1 VLATPKVLPGEGSL
15 QRLRGTPSDVAVV
28 VEPMLAQL
36 VRQLPKRGYRY
47 EPKWDGFRCVVVR
60 NGADVELVSRHGRPF
75 ARYFPELVD
84 AFRELPSS
92 DWTID
97 GEIVLHTERGSDFA
111 ALMTRL
117 HPAASRAQRL
127 SVETPARFVA
137 FDLMWR
143 DGLDLQERPFGERRR
158 ALESLLATPPERL
171 SATPV
176 TDDLATAEGWLDAS
190 PTSGIDGVVAKD
202 PTLPYQPGK
211 RTMLKVKAVRTL
223 DAVVA
228 GYRWMMERHALGSLL
243 LGLYD
248 EHHALRHIGV
258 ASSFAEAA
266 RQRFHDELT
275 PLALPLEEHPWA
287 EGFLIDR
294 SPLGRLKG
302 AAGRWTPDMAM
313 DWVPLRLER
322 VCEVAYDRMDVD
334 RLRHPATFIRWRP
347 DRDPDSCT
355 FDQLERD
362 TDEEGA
368 DDAEP
373 RRASGT

>member
-1 VLATPKVLPGEGSL
+1 
-15 QRLRGTPSDVAVV
+15 
-28 VEPMLAQL
+28 MLAQL
-36 VRQLPKRGYRY
+36 VEELPQSGYRF

-60 NGADVELVSRHGRPF
+60 NGDEVELVSRHGRPF

-84 AFRELPSS
+84 AFREVLSR
-92 DWTID
+92 DWTMD
-97 GEIVLHTERGSDFA
+97 GEIVLHAEHGSDFA

-143 DGLDLQERPFGERRR
+143 DDVDLRERPFAERRL
-158 ALESLLATPPERL
+158 ALESLLASPPARL
-171 SATPV
+171 RATPM
-176 TDDLATAEGWLDAS
+176 TDDLATAQGWLGAS

-228 GYRWMMERHALGSLL
+228 GYRWMTERHALGSML

-258 ASSFAEAA
+258 ASSFSESA
-266 RQRFHDELT
+266 RQRLQDELT

-322 VCEVAYDRMDVD
+322 VCEVAYDRMDID
-334 RLRHPATFIRWRP
+334 RLRHPARFIRWRP

-355 FDQLERD
+355 FDQLELH
-362 TDEEGA
+362 TSEEGA